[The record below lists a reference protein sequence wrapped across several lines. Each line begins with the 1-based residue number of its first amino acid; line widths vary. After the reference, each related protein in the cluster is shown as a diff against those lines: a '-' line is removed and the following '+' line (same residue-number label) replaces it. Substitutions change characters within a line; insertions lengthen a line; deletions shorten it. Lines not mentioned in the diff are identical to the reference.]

1 MRPSR
6 NLILGGLGVAGALY
20 FLLRKRERF
29 NIVVPQGQ
37 GVPPQGPAPQNAPMA
52 APAGT
57 GVEPPYKDIRRSVV
71 AYVAGRESG
80 RAINPGAT
88 NLNTD
93 GVGLSYGIAQ
103 WAQKAGMLGALL
115 KRMYAADP
123 AYFQQVF
130 GTPWQELLNV
140 TNATD
145 LNARMAPV
153 GGVVLWQEPWV
164 SRFKRAAEHAP
175 FVEAQWQMA
184 EEGPHMRGAE
194 KIARIL
200 NAKTPRAL
208 ILFFDRTNHQGVGNP
223 VKGAEEIAAKYAGQ
237 MPPNRQLLLEFR
249 DKMANRF
256 RSSTPRTDGVWKQV
270 GNEYHKFTLNG
281 RFDTYAQIIRRT
293 DEILN
298 DPQISD
304 QPITRFPEETAGDT
318 ASR

>member
-29 NIVVPQGQ
+29 EIVIPQEPG
-37 GVPPQGPAPQNAPMA
+37 PTPQGPAPSGGGA
-52 APAGT
+52 
-57 GVEPPYKDIRRSVV
+57 EPPYSQIRRSVV

-80 RAINPGAT
+80 RSIDPGAT

-103 WAQKAGMLGALL
+103 WAQQAGMLGALL
-115 KRMYAADP
+115 KKMYAADP
-123 AYFQQVF
+123 ATFQRLF
-130 GTPWQELLNV
+130 GMPWQELLNV

-145 LNARMAPV
+145 PKARMAPV

-164 SRFKRAAEHAP
+164 SRFKRAAEHPP

-200 NAKTPRAL
+200 NTKTPRAL
-208 ILFFDRTNHQGVGNP
+208 VLFFDRTNHQGVGNP
-223 VKGAEEIAAKYAGQ
+223 VKGAQEIAAKYANQ
-237 MPPNRQLLLEFR
+237 QPPYPEVLFEFR
-249 DKMANRF
+249 DNMANRF
-256 RSSTPRTDGVWKQV
+256 RSSTPRTDGVWKLV
-270 GNEYHKFTLNG
+270 GNEYHKFTKNG
-281 RFDTYAQIIRRT
+281 RIDSYLQIVKRT
-293 DEILN
+293 NEILG
-298 DPQISD
+298 DSQISD
-304 QPITRFPEETAGDT
+304 QPITGFPAEAPSDT
-318 ASR
+318 SSR